1 MPTKQTK
8 NSKNAKNIQPISDD
22 DKNYE
27 EWKSKLKLL
36 KDWDKGKIFYIPVR
50 ESIENKEFTAPG
62 YFDLIRNPMDLK
74 TIESKI
80 DSRKYQDQDD
90 LYKDL
95 KLICDN
101 AILYNKEGT
110 SIHEKAL
117 LLYEQIKI
125 HFRQSYAAHTD
136 ITNDTPA
143 HELIEHAS
151 QNDTYIE
158 NQNTDTHEPEKFMI
172 FKEIFDKS
180 THWRRNIFS
189 LPSGKVGKDFINEM
203 TKLIDLWCNKDT
215 DAKFMLYGLMILP
228 KLILQKHT
236 KNPNAKNIKQ
246 TMSRRLEL
254 WKEEKFYDLFTE
266 ALAIQTRIKEPK
278 TISNDEDILM
288 SFRRLMSNGKINA
301 AMKVLENTNGTG
313 ILPINN
319 DTTNMLNDKH
329 PKGEDDKKDMILQ
342 GPLKFID
349 PIIFEEL
356 TPDLIKKPLFI

>member
-1 MPTKQTK
+1 MK
-8 NSKNAKNIQPISDD
+8 NSKNAKNIHPISDD

-80 DSRKYQDQDD
+80 DSRKYQDQVD

-125 HFRQSYAAHTD
+125 HFRQSYATHTD

-143 HELIEHAS
+143 HE
-151 QNDTYIE
+151 
-158 NQNTDTHEPEKFMI
+158 
-172 FKEIFDKS
+172 
-180 THWRRNIFS
+180 
-189 LPSGKVGKDFINEM
+189 
-203 TKLIDLWCNKDT
+203 
-215 DAKFMLYGLMILP
+215 
-228 KLILQKHT
+228 
-236 KNPNAKNIKQ
+236 
-246 TMSRRLEL
+246 
-254 WKEEKFYDLFTE
+254 
-266 ALAIQTRIKEPK
+266 
-278 TISNDEDILM
+278 
-288 SFRRLMSNGKINA
+288 
-301 AMKVLENTNGTG
+301 
-313 ILPINN
+313 
-319 DTTNMLNDKH
+319 
-329 PKGEDDKKDMILQ
+329 
-342 GPLKFID
+342 
-349 PIIFEEL
+349 
-356 TPDLIKKPLFI
+356 